1 MARPGI
7 SYLDVAKT
15 AIKLVEQK
23 IYPSIEEIR
32 KTLGTGS
39 NSTINRHLREWRNKQ
54 GNQIELEQGLPEPL
68 LLAVRGI
75 YDGVKEEAASKINI
89 IESESIKAV
98 AELKTTL
105 ATVETE
111 QIKLL
116 QTNKSLEDAL
126 NQHQEE
132 NLALQRMFNKL
143 EMECSKKADQN
154 NLLQERLADQKST
167 IDTLKQQLKHTQ
179 DNLDH
184 YRETVKQ
191 TRETENNLLN
201 EQNKSLE
208 RQLYQQQ
215 IIASKAAEQVTILS
229 REIRLLEDTNK
240 ATLLDLNEVLA
251 DRQEQKNAIKH
262 QTLVNNELSEKYN
275 NILSDNIKLTNELKT
290 EKEVILILRINLEK
304 AQERITMLDQA
315 LEKAETKVMVISD
328 QNLFLSQEKAE
339 LAYQLKQFQTCMA
352 QSI

>member
-39 NSTINRHLREWRNKQ
+39 NSTINRHLREWRSKQ
-54 GNQIELEQGLPEPL
+54 GNQFELEQGLPEPL

-126 NQHQEE
+126 NQHQEA

-215 IIASKAAEQVTILS
+215 IIAGKAAEQVTILS

-251 DRQEQKNAIKH
+251 DRQEQKNTIKH

-339 LAYQLKQFQTCMA
+339 LAYQLKQFQTCMT